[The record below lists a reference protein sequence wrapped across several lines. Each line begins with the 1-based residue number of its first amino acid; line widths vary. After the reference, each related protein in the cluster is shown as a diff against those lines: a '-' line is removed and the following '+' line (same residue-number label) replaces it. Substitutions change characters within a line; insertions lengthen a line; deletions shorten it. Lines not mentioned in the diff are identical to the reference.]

1 LDDFLRQR
9 FGPDSYERVEMG
21 IHPSKKAAAL
31 NKFNNKECG
40 RFVFLLE
47 FRACLPSIKL
57 SSVDTVIIF
66 DSDWTPMNNLKALQ
80 KITLDSQLEQ
90 IKLFRLYSSFT
101 VEENVLILAKQNK
114 ISDSLQNIIQSTC
127 HMLLMLGVSHLF
139 DHLDKF
145 HSANA
150 PAPSAST
157 VSGRSLLKDVVQE
170 FLSILQNDEDT
181 GTSNSSMILR
191 VEQVGGTYSTSSL
204 PGERTVPLLDEAQP
218 HIFWTK
224 LLEGKH
230 LQWKYPFGSS
240 QRNRKRVYHELP
252 KRPEVENDQ
261 VVKKRKKVLNSNVDP
276 PSLKPGLEE
285 RIISG
290 DNEGKWL
297 MRQIISLC
305 CNILHLSLIG
315 LLLVQGDLVGKDFTF
330 P

>member
-1 LDDFLRQR
+1 
-9 FGPDSYERVEMG
+9 
-21 IHPSKKAAAL
+21 
-31 NKFNNKECG
+31 
-40 RFVFLLE
+40 
-47 FRACLPSIKL
+47 
-57 SSVDTVIIF
+57 
-66 DSDWTPMNNLKALQ
+66 
-80 KITLDSQLEQ
+80 
-90 IKLFRLYSSFT
+90 
-101 VEENVLILAKQNK
+101 
-114 ISDSLQNIIQSTC
+114 
-127 HMLLMLGVSHLF
+127 
-139 DHLDKF
+139 
-145 HSANA
+145 
-150 PAPSAST
+150 
-157 VSGRSLLKDVVQE
+157 
-170 FLSILQNDEDT
+170 LSILQNDEDT